1 MIQGVIFDVWGTI
14 IYSSHGH
21 FETANCWS
29 AASYLKSQ
37 GFILRRE
44 AFRERFLAL
53 RQQEPPD
60 DDLRQHST
68 TREQLKAAAQSFDV
82 ELDTSVLQSAE
93 RAFVMPEAA
102 GATPIP
108 GTLKLIQRL
117 QMAGVRLGIASNTH
131 SHLLNVVT
139 LEHIGLSGVF
149 NPVVT
154 SVSCGFRKPSPR
166 ILEAILR
173 DWELAPESVV
183 MIGDQEDKDI
193 RGAKAL
199 GLRSILLTADSSKT
213 LIDSEADAVASAGA
227 DIAQILQDWGLSLE
241 D

>member
-1 MIQGVIFDVWGTI
+1 MIQGIIFDLWGTI

-53 RQQEPPD
+53 RQED
-60 DDLRQHST
+60 VVADDLRQQSA
-68 TREQLKAAAQSFDV
+68 TRGQLNETAQAFGV
-82 ELDTSVLQSAE
+82 ELDAAILQSAE

-108 GTLKLIQRL
+108 GTLKLIQSL

-154 SVSCGFRKPSPR
+154 SVSCGFRKPSSR
-166 ILEAILR
+166 IFEAILR
-173 DWELAPESVV
+173 DWGIAPASVV

-193 RGAKAL
+193 RGAKAA
-199 GLRSILLTADSSKT
+199 GLRSILLTADSSKAMVA
-213 LIDSEADAVASAGA
+213 SEADAVATDSE
-227 DIAQILQDWGLSLE
+227 DIAQILQGWGLGLE
-241 D
+241 E